1 MSRIKEYLNNGDT
14 VAYETWINWVKT
26 QWPSLSVRD
35 IHADDPEPTDE
46 CNECGHPVRD
56 HGGGKS
62 PCFGV
67 DIITEDLYDCN
78 CEWFAKE

>member
-1 MSRIKEYLNNGDT
+1 MSRIKEYLNNGDA

-26 QWPSLSVRD
+26 QWPSLSGRD
-35 IHADDPEPTDE
+35 IYADDPEPTDE
-46 CNECGHPVRD
+46 CNECGHSVRD